1 MLALALALAS
11 YHDSYYH
18 GTIVASTFGTRVPR
32 STRVLV
38 SSAEAL
44 ENPENLCTQIRHR
57 SSSGP
62 FSDVTWLLA
71 ISLAKLRYSAL
82 RVALVRFAA
91 LFVNP
96 KCRITQLG
104 KQSTSTMVPMVTRVP
119 WNYTCTYTYHG
130 TRVPGTINTVGTLE
144 YCTIGTRVR
153 TVVATVPLTL
163 IKVFT
168 HTNRNFCVVCLS

>member
-32 STRVLV
+32 TRVLV

-44 ENPENLCTQIRHR
+44 ENPENLCTQIWHR

-96 KCRITQLG
+96 KCQITQLG
-104 KQSTSTMVPMVTRVP
+104 KQSKILQ
-119 WNYTCTYTYHG
+119 Y
-130 TRVPGTINTVGTLE
+130 
-144 YCTIGTRVR
+144 
-153 TVVATVPLTL
+153 
-163 IKVFT
+163 
-168 HTNRNFCVVCLS
+168 

>member
-1 MLALALALAS
+1 LRLSGVLEYSYGRVCFCGLRSFAPHERVSSFAHRCKMSTFAADGPQHRNLSGSLEQRWGARGLAS

-18 GTIVASTFGTRVPR
+18 GTRVP
-32 STRVLV
+32 TMVFAVLVLV

-44 ENPENLCTQIRHR
+44 ENPENLYTQFWHR

-104 KQSTSTMVPMVTRVP
+104 KQS
-119 WNYTCTYTYHG
+119 N
-130 TRVPGTINTVGTLE
+130 
-144 YCTIGTRVR
+144 IGPVHDS
-153 TVVATVPLTL
+153 VD
-163 IKVFT
+163 KK
-168 HTNRNFCVVCLS
+168 C